1 MKIIFFFLAIVL
13 RPFSNSNVTLHWQL
27 VRRKNLWFMHDI
39 NKGYFCHYEKIEIL
53 GTWVVDWD
61 QLWMYHLQISENK
74 ESFYIYANKKGNRVM
89 LDQKTTNQLGLI
101 SSNFG
106 LIEPRTLSLNHYS
119 FSSNVT
125 SEVFKFIIICPVMDV
140 QRSI

>member
-1 MKIIFFFLAIVL
+1 
-13 RPFSNSNVTLHWQL
+13 
-27 VRRKNLWFMHDI
+27 
-39 NKGYFCHYEKIEIL
+39 
-53 GTWVVDWD
+53 
-61 QLWMYHLQISENK
+61 MYHLQISENK